1 MNILVLGSGVIGV
14 ATAWYLRQ
22 AGHDVTVIEREAGSA
37 LGTSAGNAGQISP
50 GYAAPWA
57 APGVPLKAVKWMLQ
71 KHAPLS
77 IRPDGTGFQ
86 MAWMMQMLRN
96 CNPESYAENKS
107 RMVRLSEYSRDCLK
121 ALRSSTGI
129 EYEGRQGGT
138 LQLFRTAQQYESASK
153 DIAVLSEAGVPYEL
167 LEAGQLA
174 QTEPALAQVSHKL
187 TGGLRLPNDETGDCQ
202 IFTQKLATMAEQAG
216 VRFRYN
222 TAVDRL
228 MNSGNKITG
237 VLCGN
242 ETLTAD
248 GYVLAFG
255 SYSTQL
261 LKGLLNI
268 PVYPLKGYSLTI
280 PIADAKGAPTSTV
293 LDETYKIAITR
304 FDKRIRV
311 GGMAEIVGFS
321 KALLPARRKTL
332 EMVFKDLYPIGGNV
346 EDATF
351 WTGLRPMTPDGTP
364 IIGRTQISNLWLNTG
379 HGTLGWTMACGS
391 GQLLSDIISGKAPDI
406 KHHDYAVSRYC

>member
-1 MNILVLGSGVIGV
+1 
-14 ATAWYLRQ
+14 
-22 AGHDVTVIEREAGSA
+22 
-37 LGTSAGNAGQISP
+37 
-50 GYAAPWA
+50 
-57 APGVPLKAVKWMLQ
+57 
-71 KHAPLS
+71 
-77 IRPDGTGFQ
+77 
-86 MAWMMQMLRN
+86 
-96 CNPESYAENKS
+96 
-107 RMVRLSEYSRDCLK
+107 
-121 ALRSSTGI
+121 
-129 EYEGRQGGT
+129 
-138 LQLFRTAQQYESASK
+138 
-153 DIAVLSEAGVPYEL
+153 
-167 LEAGQLA
+167 
-174 QTEPALAQVSHKL
+174 
-187 TGGLRLPNDETGDCQ
+187 
-202 IFTQKLATMAEQAG
+202 
-216 VRFRYN
+216 
-222 TAVDRL
+222 